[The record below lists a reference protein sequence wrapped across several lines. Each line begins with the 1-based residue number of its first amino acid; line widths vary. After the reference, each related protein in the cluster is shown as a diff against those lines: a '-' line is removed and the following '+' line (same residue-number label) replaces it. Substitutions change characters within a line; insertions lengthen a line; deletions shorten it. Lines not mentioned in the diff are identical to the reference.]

1 MSDRIDPRRQTREIR
16 EALGRYEP
24 EQLLD
29 ILTHVFRQYVVD
41 GSAPPPMQLQDELSG
56 LSFAQVIER
65 LQLRLDLPELRLF
78 EVQAGRVMVRVDGRL
93 YPLETAESRPEPL
106 PVQRVV
112 SVQPMP
118 AAAAPAA
125 AAPASPAPGP
135 SAESRDVAQAPGVH
149 SVGHASAVRPQS
161 AAAPPRATPAAA
173 PAANPTARPAQ
184 TTARPAA
191 APTTTPSAPASTP
204 SAPARPEKAQT
215 EKNDSPGG
223 RFGLLEID

>member
-78 EVQAGRVMVRVDGRL
+78 EIQAGRVMVRVDGRL

-112 SVQPMP
+112 SMQPMAP
-118 AAAAPAA
+118 AAPPAPAA
-125 AAPASPAPGP
+125 APPAPAQGPAPA
-135 SAESRDVAQAPGVH
+135 AENRDAAPGVH
-149 SVGHASAVRPQS
+149 SVGHASAARPQPAAQPARPS
-161 AAAPPRATPAAA
+161 PTAAPAARPTAPAARPAATPSQAPATQAAA
-173 PAANPTARPAQ
+173 PAAPA
-184 TTARPAA
+184 
-191 APTTTPSAPASTP
+191 
-204 SAPARPEKAQT
+204 
-215 EKNDSPGG
+215 
-223 RFGLLEID
+223 

>member
-78 EVQAGRVMVRVDGRL
+78 EIQAGRVMVRIDGRL

-112 SVQPMP
+112 SMQPMAP
-118 AAAAPAA
+118 AAPPAPAA
-125 AAPASPAPGP
+125 APPAPAQGPAPA
-135 SAESRDVAQAPGVH
+135 AENRDAAPGVH
-149 SVGHASAVRPQS
+149 SVGHASAARPQPAAQPARPS
-161 AAAPPRATPAAA
+161 PTAAPAARPTAPAARPAATPSQAPAAQAAA
-173 PAANPTARPAQ
+173 PA
-184 TTARPAA
+184 
-191 APTTTPSAPASTP
+191 
-204 SAPARPEKAQT
+204 APARPEKAQT

>member
-78 EVQAGRVMVRVDGRL
+78 EIQAGRVMVRVDGRL

-112 SVQPMP
+112 SMQPMAP
-118 AAAAPAA
+118 AAPPAPAA
-125 AAPASPAPGP
+125 APPAPAQGPAPA
-135 SAESRDVAQAPGVH
+135 AENRDAAPGVH
-149 SVGHASAVRPQS
+149 SVGHASAARPQPAAQPARPS
-161 AAAPPRATPAAA
+161 PTAAPAARPMAPAARPAATPSQAPAAQAAA
-173 PAANPTARPAQ
+173 PA
-184 TTARPAA
+184 
-191 APTTTPSAPASTP
+191 
-204 SAPARPEKAQT
+204 APARPEKAQT

>member
-78 EVQAGRVMVRVDGRL
+78 EIQAGRVMVRVDGRL

-112 SVQPMP
+112 SMQPM
-118 AAAAPAA
+118 APAA
-125 AAPASPAPGP
+125 PPAPATAPPAPAQGP
-135 SAESRDVAQAPGVH
+135 APAAENRDAAPGVH
-149 SVGHASAVRPQS
+149 SVGHASAARPQPAAQPARPS
-161 AAAPPRATPAAA
+161 PTAAPAARPTAPAARPAATPSQAPATQAAA
-173 PAANPTARPAQ
+173 PA
-184 TTARPAA
+184 
-191 APTTTPSAPASTP
+191 
-204 SAPARPEKAQT
+204 APARPEKAQT

>member
-78 EVQAGRVMVRVDGRL
+78 EIQAGRVMVRVDGRL

-112 SVQPMP
+112 SMQPMAP
-118 AAAAPAA
+118 AAPPAPAA
-125 AAPASPAPGP
+125 APPAPAQGPAPA
-135 SAESRDVAQAPGVH
+135 AENRDAAPGVH
-149 SVGHASAVRPQS
+149 SVGHASAARPQPAAQPARPS
-161 AAAPPRATPAAA
+161 PTAAPAARPTAPAARPAATPSQAPAAQAAA
-173 PAANPTARPAQ
+173 PA
-184 TTARPAA
+184 
-191 APTTTPSAPASTP
+191 
-204 SAPARPEKAQT
+204 APARPEKAQT

>member
-78 EVQAGRVMVRVDGRL
+78 EIQAGRVMVRIDGRL

-112 SVQPMP
+112 SMQPMAP
-118 AAAAPAA
+118 AAPPAPAA
-125 AAPASPAPGP
+125 APPAPAQGPAPA
-135 SAESRDVAQAPGVH
+135 AENRDAAPGVH
-149 SVGHASAVRPQS
+149 SVGHASAARPQPAAQPARPS
-161 AAAPPRATPAAA
+161 PTAAPAARPTAPAARPAATPSQAPATQAAA
-173 PAANPTARPAQ
+173 PA
-184 TTARPAA
+184 
-191 APTTTPSAPASTP
+191 
-204 SAPARPEKAQT
+204 APARPEKAQT

>member
-41 GSAPPPMQLQDELSG
+41 GSAPPPMQLQDELSS

-93 YPLETAESRPEPL
+93 YPLETAEGRQEPL

-112 SVQPMP
+112 TVQPMTP
-118 AAAAPAA
+118 AAPPAAP
-125 AAPASPAPGP
+125 PASPAQSP
-135 SAESRDVAQAPGVH
+135 SNESRDAAQAPGVH
-149 SVGHASAVRPQS
+149 SVGHASAARPQP

-173 PAANPTARPAQ
+173 PAAAQAARPAP

-191 APTTTPSAPASTP
+191 AQPAAPSAPATAP
-204 SAPARPEKAQT
+204 AAPARPEKAQP

>member
-78 EVQAGRVMVRVDGRL
+78 EIQAGRVMVRVDGRL

-112 SVQPMP
+112 SMQPM
-118 AAAAPAA
+118 APAA
-125 AAPASPAPGP
+125 PPAPAQGPAPA
-135 SAESRDVAQAPGVH
+135 AENRDAAPGVH
-149 SVGHASAVRPQS
+149 SVGHASAARPQPAAQPARPS
-161 AAAPPRATPAAA
+161 PTAAPAARPTAPAARPAATPSQAPATQAAA
-173 PAANPTARPAQ
+173 PA
-184 TTARPAA
+184 
-191 APTTTPSAPASTP
+191 
-204 SAPARPEKAQT
+204 APARPEKAQT

>member
-78 EVQAGRVMVRVDGRL
+78 EIQAGRVMVRIDGRL

-112 SVQPMP
+112 SMQPMAP
-118 AAAAPAA
+118 AAPPAPAA
-125 AAPASPAPGP
+125 APPAPAQGPAPA
-135 SAESRDVAQAPGVH
+135 AENRDAAPGVH
-149 SVGHASAVRPQS
+149 SVGHASAARPQPAAQPARPS
-161 AAAPPRATPAAA
+161 PTAAPAARPMAPAARPAATPSQAPAAQAAA
-173 PAANPTARPAQ
+173 PA
-184 TTARPAA
+184 
-191 APTTTPSAPASTP
+191 
-204 SAPARPEKAQT
+204 APARPEKAQT

>member
-78 EVQAGRVMVRVDGRL
+78 EIQAGRVMVRVDGRL

-112 SVQPMP
+112 SMQPMAP
-118 AAAAPAA
+118 AAPPAPAA
-125 AAPASPAPGP
+125 APPAPAQGPAPA
-135 SAESRDVAQAPGVH
+135 AENRDAAPGVH
-149 SVGHASAVRPQS
+149 SVGHASAARPQPAAQPARPS
-161 AAAPPRATPAAA
+161 PTAAPAARPTAPAARPAATPSQAPATQAAA
-173 PAANPTARPAQ
+173 PA
-184 TTARPAA
+184 
-191 APTTTPSAPASTP
+191 
-204 SAPARPEKAQT
+204 APARPEKAQT

>member
-78 EVQAGRVMVRVDGRL
+78 EIQAGRVMVRVDGRL

-112 SVQPMP
+112 SMQPM
-118 AAAAPAA
+118 APAA
-125 AAPASPAPGP
+125 PRTGWRPSPKL
-135 SAESRDVAQAPGVH
+135 S
-149 SVGHASAVRPQS
+149 SVLTV
-161 AAAPPRATPAAA
+161 PR
-173 PAANPTARPAQ
+173 
-184 TTARPAA
+184 
-191 APTTTPSAPASTP
+191 
-204 SAPARPEKAQT
+204 
-215 EKNDSPGG
+215 
-223 RFGLLEID
+223 